1 MVRSGEIHPVKFV
14 ERGRHKDYEIMGY
27 LEKVFYNN
35 TILDYIIFLGALFL
49 SFALIFIIG
58 RVLCKRIA
66 VQNEKASLPHGD
78 VLLTSVKQYLLP
90 IAYFTAFY
98 ACTRLLTLDSRLTKV
113 VGTLST
119 LFAVIMGA
127 MFFTSLIGLFIARL
141 KNGKDESGALAV
153 KWLGRIIKGAIWVL
167 ALILFLDNIG
177 VKVTSLI
184 TGLGIGGVAIAFA
197 AQSALTDIFCFFT
210 IFFDKPFEIGDF
222 IIAGEHSGTVEHIGV
237 KTTRLRA
244 LGGEQLVVSNTDL
257 TGSRIRNYKTMQQ
270 RRVCFTLGVTYDTP
284 NEKLEELPTR
294 IQSIVE
300 STQDASFSRAHFA
313 SFGAYSLN
321 IEVVYFVLSSEY
333 ERYMDVNQTINLAI
347 KAEFERCG
355 VQFAFPTTTVQL
367 STGEGNA
374 MN

>member
-1 MVRSGEIHPVKFV
+1 M
-14 ERGRHKDYEIMGY
+14 DY
-27 LEKVFYNN
+27 LEKVYYNN
-35 TILDYIIFLGALFL
+35 TVLDYIIFLGALFL
-49 SFALIFIIG
+49 SIALIFAIG
-58 RVLCKRIA
+58 RVLCRRIA
-66 VQNEKASLPHGD
+66 AQNEKASLPHGD
-78 VLLTSVKQYLLP
+78 VLLTSMKQYLLP

-98 ACTRLLTLDSRLTKV
+98 ACTRLLTLDSRLTKA

-127 MFFTSLIGLFIARL
+127 MFFTSLIGLFISRL

-222 IIAGEHSGTVEHIGV
+222 IIAGDHSGTVEHIGV

-284 NEKLEELPTR
+284 NEKLQELPKR
-294 IQSIVE
+294 IQAIVE
-300 STQDASFSRAHFA
+300 ATQDVSFSRAHFA

-333 ERYMDVNQTINLAI
+333 ERYMDVNQAINLAI
-347 KAEFERCG
+347 KAEFERYG

-367 STGEGNA
+367 SAAEGNA
-374 MN
+374 AN